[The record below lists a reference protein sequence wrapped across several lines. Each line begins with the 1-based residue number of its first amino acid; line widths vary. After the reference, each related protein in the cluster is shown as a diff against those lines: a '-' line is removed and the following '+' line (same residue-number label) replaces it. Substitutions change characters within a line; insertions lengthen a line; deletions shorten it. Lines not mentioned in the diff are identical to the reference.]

1 LFARTT
7 GCWSNG
13 DGSSGDADAFAGG
26 ECDAFAEADAYAYAG
41 GECDAFAGGE
51 CDAFAEADAYAFA
64 GGECDA
70 FAGGECDAH
79 GQSNGRRRRRSHT
92 RRRSDN
98 RHYCGW
104 AYGWLLLHDKENVT
118 TQRGQNKYV
127 EVNKGD
133 VYNRILEL
141 DIRKMEKR
149 HERHIWHIK
158 SMWGGVAGIL
168 LAVYVV
174 LTSQYLY
181 GNAVLVRGDNYVLA
195 GGAVLI
201 SIALCYGLMWIG
213 VIREYNKFE
222 AVINEKI
229 RYYES
234 AINAPLSA
242 QLSRD

>member
-26 ECDAFAEADAYAYAG
+26 ECDADAFAG
-41 GECDAFAGGE
+41 GECDADAFAGGE
-51 CDAFAEADAYAFA
+51 CDAFADAYAYA

-158 SMWGGVAGIL
+158 SMWGGVEGIL

-181 GNAVLVRGDNYVLA
+181 GNAILVRGDNYVLA
-195 GGAVLI
+195 GGTVLI

-234 AINAPLSA
+234 VINAPLSA

>member
-1 LFARTT
+1 MPGR
-7 GCWSNG
+7 WSDCYAG
-13 DGSSGDADAFAGG
+13 GECDACADGYAHGYAPGKCDANAFAGG
-26 ECDAFAEADAYAYAG
+26 ECDACADGYAHGYAPG
-41 GECDAFAGGE
+41 KCDAN
-51 CDAFAEADAYAFA
+51 AFA

-70 FAGGECDAH
+70 FAGGECDALS
-79 GQSNGRRRRRSHT
+79 QSNGRRRPRSYT
-92 RRRSDN
+92 CRRSDN
-98 RHYCGW
+98 RHYRGW
-104 AYGWLLLHDKENVT
+104 AYGWLLLCDKENVT
-118 TQRGQNKYV
+118 TQRGQNKYA

-133 VYNRILEL
+133 VYSRILEL
-141 DIRKMEKR
+141 DYRKMEKR

-181 GNAVLVRGDNYVLA
+181 GNAVLVRGDNYVLSA
-195 GGAVLI
+195 GALLI

-213 VIREYNKFE
+213 VIREYKKFE
-222 AVINEKI
+222 EVINEKI

-234 AINAPLSA
+234 VINAPLNA